1 MTQTK
6 LHTLNYRNAITERD
20 RAHADR
26 MAAIELAQP
35 LPQPPDNNS
44 YTGISVEPD
53 PFDYDGLIVRATFS
67 DGCHNRAVSRKNA
80 PVVAAWARGLGVE
93 VL

>member
-26 MAAIELAQP
+26 MAAIELAKA
-35 LPQPPDNNS
+35 LPTPPAGNT
-44 YTGISVEPD
+44 YTSISVEPD

-67 DGCHNRAVSRKNA
+67 DGCHNRAVSRKNSSA
-80 PVVAAWARGLGVE
+80 VAAWARGLGVE